1 VGQYLNPTFH
11 LFSIITYSNHITQ
24 ITKPMK
30 KLTQKIGMVH
40 IKGVNDVA
48 YKKFIDKVKSVKIE
62 KTHLWYQLP

>member
-1 VGQYLNPTFH
+1 
-11 LFSIITYSNHITQ
+11 
-24 ITKPMK
+24 
-30 KLTQKIGMVH
+30 MVH